1 MGEPH
6 CVYLALGANLG
17 NRQGNLLQAIQSIR
31 TFARVEKIS
40 SLYETTPVGYLDQ
53 PDFLNMAIQIST
65 QLNPRGLIRSLK
77 QIEKQIGRKTSFRNA
92 PRPIDIDILLYDDHI
107 IETEKLSI
115 PHPRMSERAFVL
127 APLAEI
133 APQAIHPVLKLT
145 ISELLE
151 RVDRSGVRL
160 LRSSGL
166 TK

>member
-31 TFARVEKIS
+31 TFAWVEKIS